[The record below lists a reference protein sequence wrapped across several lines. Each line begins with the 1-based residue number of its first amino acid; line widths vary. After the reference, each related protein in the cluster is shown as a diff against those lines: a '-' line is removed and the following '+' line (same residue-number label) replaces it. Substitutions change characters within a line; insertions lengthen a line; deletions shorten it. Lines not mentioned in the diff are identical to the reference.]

1 MTKHGNYGIGGEKLG
16 IFPLTF
22 CTTTH
27 YTIHLPQISPPPTK
41 NPTPSSSRENLSIT
55 KTPISLFH
63 KAGFAKMGHASQ
75 SLPVRMPRGII
86 KGKSK
91 RVRAFCGESEPLPRL
106 MRRGFEGD
114 QTTLPLDSYSE
125 AKMPIKASED
135 EGLRGRTQI
144 RGWREKS
151 TKNAVLMR
159 VGSKRGW
166 RNLWLCVYVT
176 KVYGIIT
183 TLPIL

>member
-1 MTKHGNYGIGGEKLG
+1 MTKHGNYGIGGEKVG
-16 IFPLTF
+16 IFSITF

-27 YTIHLPQISPPPTK
+27 YTTHLPQICPSPFK
-41 NPTPSSSRENLSIT
+41 NPTPSSSIENLKHYKNTDSVF
-55 KTPISLFH
+55 P

-91 RVRAFCGESEPLPRL
+91 RVRAFCGESESLPRL
-106 MRRGFEGD
+106 MERGFERD
-114 QTTLPLDSYSE
+114 QATLPLDSYSE

-151 TKNAVLMR
+151 TKNAVRMR
-159 VGSKRGW
+159 VGCKRGW
-166 RNLWLCVYVT
+166 RNLCLCLYVT
-176 KVYGIIT
+176 RVYRIIT
-183 TLPIL
+183 NLPIL